1 MKDQKKKCL
10 LYIYINVVLNERN
23 VKIKTRENG
32 HYIH

>member
-1 MKDQKKKCL
+1 MFIIYVL
-10 LYIYINVVLNERN
+10 YINVVLNERN